1 MIRGED
7 EEKDESR
14 NIRNKEK
21 KGKKERTIIE
31 VDKRK

>member
-21 KGKKERTIIE
+21 KGKKERTIME